1 MLATGDPGAIGR
13 PYGFSLWAR
22 KPIRHDLARGES
34 RIAVDMP
41 ICGVLRTVFA
51 RPDEDFYD
59 DVLLIDEEGRF
70 LGFITTETFLK
81 FTIRCF

>member
-1 MLATGDPGAIGR
+1 M
-13 PYGFSLWAR
+13 
-22 KPIRHDLARGES
+22 PIR
-34 RIAVDMP
+34 
-41 ICGVLRTVFA
+41 GVLRTVFA

-70 LGFITTETFLK
+70 LGCITTETFLK